1 MSIERAG
8 SVNFY
13 RSFNKPPERQVT
25 GDHSSSMIAQD
36 RDQDGFMS
44 LDELRI
50 KNKLKDAILGSAD
63 LNGDGIISMREAVLA
78 SSSSSGQSM
87 NSGELR
93 AATEGSSKTGFGKAY
108 SAANQFTEHLKE
120 LKNSQYGSGMIEGHL
135 SLLV

>member
-1 MSIERAG
+1 
-8 SVNFY
+8 
-13 RSFNKPPERQVT
+13 
-25 GDHSSSMIAQD
+25 
-36 RDQDGFMS
+36 MS

-87 NSGELR
+87 NSGDLR